1 MKPYNSPDEVPD
13 NDYTPPSPDAEL
25 PDYDPLSPVAEL
37 LDAPVAELL
46 DAQSTAP
53 MSPDKHFT
61 LLPPHEGEERD
72 EDEPSFLS
80 TTVPI
85 LPPPLPSLQVV
96 QDGHLPFQPTAP
108 LASST
113 PDTSMSSPPQRLH
126 SQRKRIMEESKTDI
140 PNKQRRT
147 IADSREQNGVVR
159 GMMFKRRQKKVK
171 QTTAERKQVITVE
184 DHLPT
189 RKAPKVRYWIPEL
202 GLHDRDREILLST
215 EWLNDRIIDAT
226 QQLLKQACPAL
237 SGLQQVC
244 HGLTMNYEIEPA
256 EFVQIV
262 HNGHGHWLTI
272 ATIGTSHPD
281 VRVYDSMYPS
291 AGTHVKA
298 QIAALLHTT
307 SPEIR
312 LHFMDVQMQAG
323 GSDCGLFAIAFA
335 TALALGKQPGQYRF
349 DQTKMRQ
356 HLCKCLESR
365 KIKLFPYTKQR
376 RATESSI
383 KNIETVRV
391 YCVCRMPELPG
402 TQWVECSRCKEWY
415 HTDTC
420 VPASQDINHKAN
432 WYCMNCN

>member
-1 MKPYNSPDEVPD
+1 
-13 NDYTPPSPDAEL
+13 
-25 PDYDPLSPVAEL
+25 
-37 LDAPVAELL
+37 
-46 DAQSTAP
+46 
-53 MSPDKHFT
+53 
-61 LLPPHEGEERD
+61 
-72 EDEPSFLS
+72 
-80 TTVPI
+80 
-85 LPPPLPSLQVV
+85 
-96 QDGHLPFQPTAP
+96 
-108 LASST
+108 
-113 PDTSMSSPPQRLH
+113 
-126 SQRKRIMEESKTDI
+126 
-140 PNKQRRT
+140 
-147 IADSREQNGVVR
+147 
-159 GMMFKRRQKKVK
+159 MFKRRQKKVK
-171 QTTAERKQVITVE
+171 HTTAERKQVIAVE

-365 KIKLFPYTKQR
+365 KIKLFPYTKQTGHR
-376 RATESSI
+376 I
-383 KNIETVRV
+383 
-391 YCVCRMPELPG
+391 
-402 TQWVECSRCKEWY
+402 
-415 HTDTC
+415 
-420 VPASQDINHKAN
+420 
-432 WYCMNCN
+432 